1 MRFIVYGAG
10 GIGGVVGGRLAEHG
24 HDVVLIAR
32 GAHFQA
38 IRDRGLRIE
47 SPDEAVTLRLPVFDR
62 PDRIT
67 FTPADIVLLAMKS
80 QDTLPALD
88 ALAAV
93 APPAVPI
100 VCMQNGVANERIALR
115 RFAYVY
121 GVFVYCA
128 TAHLTPGVV
137 QAWFAPTTGILD
149 IGRYP
154 SGPDPAAESPAPG
167 SASTSRDD
175 LAHTVA
181 AAFRR
186 STFLSEPRA
195 DIMRWKY
202 RKLLMNLANAVEAL
216 CGSAARGSAIVDQ
229 ARREGVECLNAAGIG
244 FISDESDPS
253 RREETLAL
261 RPIDGKKRGGGST
274 WQSLA
279 RGARNLETDYLNG
292 EIVLLGRLHGIPTPA
307 NDMLQQLSKE
317 AVLKGQSPATLPLA
331 ALTARLMGS
340 DAFLRKA

>member
-10 GIGGVVGGRLAEHG
+10 GVGGVVGGRLAQHG

-32 GAHFQA
+32 GKHFDA

-62 PDRIT
+62 PAPIS
-67 FTPADIVLLAMKS
+67 FTPADIVLLAMKG
-80 QDTLPALD
+80 QDTLAALD
-88 ALAAV
+88 ALAQV
-93 APPAVPI
+93 APPDVAI

-115 RFAYVY
+115 RFANVY

-137 QAWFAPTTGILD
+137 QAWYAPTTGILD

-154 SGPDPAAESPAPG
+154 AATQPTAQSPKPRPQSGPASAAATDTF
-167 SASTSRDD
+167 AD
-175 LAHTVA
+175 TVA

-202 RKLLMNLANAVEAL
+202 RKLLMNLGNAVEAL

-244 FISDESDPS
+244 FISDESDPL
-253 RREETLAL
+253 RREKTLEF
-261 RPIDGKKRGGGST
+261 RPIDGRTRGGGST
-274 WQSLA
+274 WQSLE
-279 RGARNLETDYLNG
+279 RGATSIETDYLNG
-292 EIVLLGRLHGIPTPA
+292 EIVLLGRLHGIPTPV
-307 NDMLQQLSKE
+307 NEMLQQLSRE
-317 AVLKGQSPATLPLA
+317 AVLKGQSPATLSLDTLA
-331 ALTARLMGS
+331 SHLH
-340 DAFLRKA
+340 F